1 MDRGP
6 WWATVH
12 GVAKESDMTSQL
24 KTKQKHLM
32 RSYCMPET
40 VLSILHVLTH
50 LIPLIILCDRGCD
63 THFTGGESKG
73 EISQVIWLKLHVK
86 QVAGSRIELRRTVG
100 YNPHHCT
107 AFVNLIKQST
117 LLRLLSSSS
126 QLELQVFPIVFQ
138 IFPHQDIP
146 HLSFI
151 KISTLIQGVCHWY
164 LTWKDKS

>member
-73 EISQVIWLKLHVK
+73 EISQVI
-86 QVAGSRIELRRTVG
+86 
-100 YNPHHCT
+100 
-107 AFVNLIKQST
+107 
-117 LLRLLSSSS
+117 
-126 QLELQVFPIVFQ
+126 
-138 IFPHQDIP
+138 
-146 HLSFI
+146 
-151 KISTLIQGVCHWY
+151 
-164 LTWKDKS
+164 